1 MSKPSILSS
10 VSSEG
15 GQHVSEC
22 GDWLLH
28 EYPEVTSTNLLAAGL
43 PAWHAVR
50 ADTQT
55 KGRGR
60 FQRSW
65 VSDKG
70 GLWLSAVVPMAPEVL
85 VRRALPLAGGVA
97 VCNTLHE
104 LGISG
109 FRLRWPNDVLIE
121 ERKIAGLLIDQFSP
135 RLAVVGIGINVRNRP
150 ETADPTLA
158 NRTIRLADLLPTPPD
173 LPLLTRLLLRNIR
186 HELECLD
193 TMGPAELFARV
204 NRFWVRKGPVQ
215 LDLDGR
221 TCRGTFNGVD
231 HLGRLALASDAG
243 EFQFYDA
250 HQVRH
255 LTEG

>member
-1 MSKPSILSS
+1 MSKPGSPST
-10 VSSEG
+10 VSRDG
-15 GQHVSEC
+15 DHDVSEC
-22 GDWLLH
+22 GGWLLH

-85 VRRALPLAGGVA
+85 IRRALPLAGGVA

-109 FRLRWPNDVLIE
+109 FRLRWPNDVLIG
-121 ERKIAGLLIDQFSP
+121 ERKISGLLIDQFSP
-135 RLAVVGIGINVRNRP
+135 RLAVLGIGINVSNRP
-150 ETADPTLA
+150 ELADPALA
-158 NRTIRLADLLPTPPD
+158 NRTIRLADLLPAPPD
-173 LPLLTRLLLRNIR
+173 LRLLTRLLLRNIR
-186 HELECLD
+186 QELERLD
-193 TMGPAELFARV
+193 TRGPAELFARV
-204 NRFWVRKGPVQ
+204 NQFWIRQGFVQ
-215 LDLDGR
+215 LDLDDR
-221 TCRGTFNGVD
+221 TCGGIFNGVD
-231 HLGRLALASDAG
+231 HLGRLVLASDAG